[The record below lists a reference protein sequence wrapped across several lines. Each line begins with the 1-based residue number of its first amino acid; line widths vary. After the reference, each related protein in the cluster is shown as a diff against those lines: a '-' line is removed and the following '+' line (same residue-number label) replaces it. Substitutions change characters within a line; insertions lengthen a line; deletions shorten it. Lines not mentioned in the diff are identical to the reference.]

1 MVDSVKI
8 RTLFVRRNHARLQQ
22 PRLGVDSMPHNAL
35 KGSLGKTMTR
45 TGDDAEELRERKKE
59 VEELGN
65 EEEKKGLGEVP
76 EDAYL
81 RVNCAAGP
89 DSSEGHAGGVGEG
102 VSHEASCREAVEV
115 EERQR
120 RGDEGH
126 DDQRGE
132 DVVTHVVCLSRPSRD
147 LTIVTADDNVDHVDA
162 EERTGDHDGLCIT
175 SRSEWYLTHLQA
187 VHARVDVDAVG
198 AEDAQQHD
206 VHVVP
211 PICSSCSTATPT

>member
-22 PRLGVDSMPHNAL
+22 SRLGVDSMPHHA
-35 KGSLGKTMTR
+35 
-45 TGDDAEELRERKKE
+45 LRERKKE

-115 EERQR
+115 EESQR

-126 DDQRGE
+126 DNQRGE
-132 DVVTHVVCLSRPSRD
+132 DLVTHVV
-147 LTIVTADDNVDHVDA
+147 
-162 EERTGDHDGLCIT
+162 
-175 SRSEWYLTHLQA
+175 
-187 VHARVDVDAVG
+187 
-198 AEDAQQHD
+198 
-206 VHVVP
+206 
-211 PICSSCSTATPT
+211 